1 MFVPE
6 RVIEWFTDLRNDADS
21 NAEVAKSA
29 IADLREEL
37 SAVRAERDSLKLQN
51 AVSQN
56 HFDWLRLRVNALE
69 TERAQLIKKAYG
81 IDLPVPE
88 IVRAPQFP
96 IDFNPASMFEDV
108 GEKTARELGLPVYG
122 GADEFP
128 SDR

>member
-6 RVIEWFTDLRNDADS
+6 RVIEWFTDVRNDADS
-21 NAEVAKSA
+21 NAEVAKTA

-51 AVSQN
+51 SISQN
-56 HFDWLRLRVNALE
+56 HFDWLRVRTNQLE
-69 TERAQLIKKAYG
+69 VERAQLLEKAYG
-81 IDLPVPE
+81 IKTPVPE
-88 IVRAPQFP
+88 IVRTSVAP
-96 IDFNPASMFEDV
+96 IVFNSALFEDV

-122 GADEFP
+122 ADEVQ

>member
-21 NAEVAKSA
+21 NAEVAKFA

-51 AVSQN
+51 SISQN
-56 HFDWLRLRVNALE
+56 HFDWLRVRTNQLE
-69 TERAQLIKKAYG
+69 VERAQLLEKAYG
-81 IDLPVPE
+81 IKTPVPE
-88 IVRAPQFP
+88 IVRTSVAP
-96 IDFNPASMFEDV
+96 IVFNSALFEDV

-122 GADEFP
+122 DEHQ